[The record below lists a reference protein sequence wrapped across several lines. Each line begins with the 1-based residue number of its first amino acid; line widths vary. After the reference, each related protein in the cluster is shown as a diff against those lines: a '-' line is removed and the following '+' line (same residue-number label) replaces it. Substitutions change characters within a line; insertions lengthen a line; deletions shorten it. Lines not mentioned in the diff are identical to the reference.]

1 MFNKWIFMFALIGII
16 AVFSCGMLLPM
27 PIGFKV
33 SMITAGVI
41 MIVMFSIIIPF
52 DRKYIVRKKGYK
64 IDFTKTK
71 VYFRW
76 NVFDTISVCLAVY
89 ACICVQVLNILV
101 SIGHT
106 IQNPYVQFFT
116 NQSQVWII
124 VASVYLISRISL
136 TLKGIKEIKNHGAD
150 WD

>member
-1 MFNKWIFMFALIGII
+1 MSNKGILTFALIGII
-16 AVFSCGMLLPM
+16 VVFSCGLLLPI
-27 PIGFKV
+27 PIGFRV
-33 SMITAGVI
+33 SMITVGVI
-41 MIVMFSIIIPF
+41 MIAMFSIIIPF
-52 DRKYIVRKKGYK
+52 DRKYIVRKKGNK

-89 ACICVQVLNILV
+89 ACICVQALNILV
-101 SIGHT
+101 SMGCT

-116 NQSQVWII
+116 NQSQVWIV
-124 VASVYLISRISL
+124 VASGYLISRISL
-136 TLKGIKEIKNHGAD
+136 ILKGIKEIKSDGAD

>member
-1 MFNKWIFMFALIGII
+1 MQQ
-16 AVFSCGMLLPM
+16 
-27 PIGFKV
+27 IGFIISGAV
-33 SMITAGVI
+33 IVI
-41 MIVMFSIIIPF
+41 MLIVILGIVIPF
-52 DRKYIVRKKGYK
+52 DRKYIVRTNGYK

-71 VYFRW
+71 IYFRW

-101 SIGHT
+101 SSGFM

-116 NQSQVWII
+116 NQSQVWTL
-124 VASVYLISRISL
+124 VASAYLISRISL
-136 TLKGIKEIKNHGAD
+136 TLKGIKEIKKHGAD

>member
-1 MFNKWIFMFALIGII
+1 MSNKWILMFASLGII
-16 AVFSCGMLLPM
+16 VVFSCGMLLPM
-27 PIGFKV
+27 AIGFKV

-52 DRKYIVRKKGYK
+52 DRKYIVRKKGNK

-101 SIGHT
+101 SSGST

-124 VASVYLISRISL
+124 VASGYLISRISL
-136 TLKGIKEIKNHGAD
+136 TLKGIKEIKKHGAD

>member
-1 MFNKWIFMFALIGII
+1 MFNKWIFAFALIGII
-16 AVFSCGMLLPM
+16 AVFSCGMLLPI

-76 NVFDTISVCLAVY
+76 NVFDTITVCLAVY
-89 ACICVQVLNILV
+89 TCICVQVLFVLV
-101 SIGHT
+101 SSGFT
-106 IQNPYVQFFT
+106 IQNPYVQFFIM
-116 NQSQVWII
+116 QSLPWTFVTTI
-124 VASVYLISRISL
+124 YLISRISL
-136 TLKGIKEIKNHGAD
+136 TLKGIKEIKKHGAD